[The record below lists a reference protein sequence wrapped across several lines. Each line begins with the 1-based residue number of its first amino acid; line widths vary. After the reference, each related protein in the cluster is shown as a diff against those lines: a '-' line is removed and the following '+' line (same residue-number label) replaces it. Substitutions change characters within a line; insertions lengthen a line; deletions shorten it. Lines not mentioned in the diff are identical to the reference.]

1 MYKLWLNTTYHANYE
16 TQWSWLWLIAYKL
29 CNHKVRCG
37 EIFFL
42 FEINPLQLGILT
54 HLYGHIQKKNGW
66 ITLDI
71 VQKTKSGLI
80 RCSLWLQPNELEKKC
95 FEFECYQGNNGWS
108 RTNWWLIISTNKT
121 NKTQL
126 VSSEIMRLDQFNF
139 DNGKPSV
146 KYYIMVIT

>member
-71 VQKTKSGLI
+71 VQKTKSGLMS
-80 RCSLWLQPNELEKKC
+80 CSLWLRPNELEK
-95 FEFECYQGNNGWS
+95 N
-108 RTNWWLIISTNKT
+108 
-121 NKTQL
+121 
-126 VSSEIMRLDQFNF
+126 VSNLNVIR
-139 DNGKPSV
+139 
-146 KYYIMVIT
+146 VITVGHVQIGDSLQAQIKLIKHSLCPLKSWD